1 MSKKIFITGISSG
14 LGEEFAKQYLAKG
27 FKVYACSRSA
37 TSIKNDNLFFTKID
51 LSNLEDIHKNLSLL
65 NMQNIDLA
73 ILNAGMIDDIKT
85 MHNSSMDDINKVMNV
100 NTFANKIILDFFIKS
115 KIPLKQTIAISS
127 GASINGHKG
136 WGSYSLSK
144 ATLNMLIKLYADEM
158 PNNHLVALAPGV
170 IETKLVNKIL
180 NEADESEFKS
190 VKHLRDCDKFSLKE
204 AVLNII
210 SNSDTFFDYDS
221 GAYVDIREHI
231 KNIH

>member
-1 MSKKIFITGISSG
+1 MSKSIFITGISSG

-27 FKVYACSRSA
+27 FKVFACSKSD
-37 TSIKNDNLFFTKID
+37 TSIKSDNLFFIKID
-51 LSNLEDIHKNLSLL
+51 LSNLEDIHKKLSSL
-65 NMQNIDLA
+65 NMKNIDLA

-85 MHNSSMDDINKVMNV
+85 MYESSMDDINKVMSV
-100 NTFANKIILDFFIKS
+100 NTFSNKIILDFFIKN

-158 PNNHLVALAPGV
+158 PDNHLVALAPGV

-180 NEADESEFKS
+180 NEANESEFKS
-190 VKHLRDCDKFSLKE
+190 VKSLRDCDKFSLQE

-210 SNSDTFFDYDS
+210 SNSDKLLNYSS
-221 GAYVDIREHI
+221 GDYVDIRDHL
-231 KNIH
+231 